1 MLPYSK
7 LRFEVYSRDLS
18 AALWDLRDEMG
29 DYGFRSIIVPH
40 RKQAPRQELMG
51 VFSKADEMEATII
64 APSAFKQEPIGTSLT
79 GLQPGAI
86 RAKLDALKLK
96 AVERR
101 AQAMAKLD
109 GADTKLASVDTAI
122 EQYAARIEK
131 EADDGLAEFATFT
144 NGGPA

>member
-1 MLPYSK
+1 MLPFSR
-7 LRFEVYSRDLS
+7 LRFEVYANDLS

-40 RKQAPRQELMG
+40 RRQELMG

-64 APSAFKQEPIGTSLT
+64 EPNEFKQEPIGTSLT

-96 AVERR
+96 AAERR

-109 GADTKLASVDTAI
+109 GADTKLASVDIAI

>member
-1 MLPYSK
+1 MLPFSR

-40 RKQAPRQELMG
+40 RRQELMG

-64 APSAFKQEPIGTSLT
+64 EPNEFKQEPIGTSLT

-96 AVERR
+96 AAERR

>member
-1 MLPYSK
+1 
-7 LRFEVYSRDLS
+7 
-18 AALWDLRDEMG
+18 MG

-64 APSAFKQEPIGTSLT
+64 EPNAFKPIGTSLT